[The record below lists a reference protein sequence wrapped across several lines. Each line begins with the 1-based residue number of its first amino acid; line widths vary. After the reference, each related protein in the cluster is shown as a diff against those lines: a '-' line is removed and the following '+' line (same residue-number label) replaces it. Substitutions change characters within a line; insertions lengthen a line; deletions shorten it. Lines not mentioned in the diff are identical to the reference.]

1 MKYPIKIKKLIKF
14 IIIQQMNQDKEEKL
28 NKIKYNLSS
37 LKKEKEKEEEIDKL
51 KNNIIVQRSDILN
64 KLIKIS

>member
-1 MKYPIKIKKLIKF
+1 MKYPIKIEKLIKF

-28 NKIKYNLSS
+28 NIIKYNLSS
-37 LKKEKEKEEEIDKL
+37 LKKEKEEEEEIDKL

>member
-37 LKKEKEKEEEIDKL
+37 LKKEKEEEEEIDKL